1 MIKDVDCRR
10 VKGDNQGPRKQTDG
24 IEKIHHL
31 KGHEACDDGKE
42 KDTITE
48 SSERLIIKPFRSFL
62 FTEEDSIEEVDRCT
76 HRTEPTAEEIAKDH
90 HQKEN
95 SERWEH
101 PQDNILL
108 GENRDDPDEG
118 VETKIKIH
126 RDL

>member
-1 MIKDVDCRR
+1 
-10 VKGDNQGPRKQTDG
+10 
-24 IEKIHHL
+24 
-31 KGHEACDDGKE
+31 
-42 KDTITE
+42 
-48 SSERLIIKPFRSFL
+48 LIIKSFGSFL
-62 FTEEDSIEEVDRCT
+62 LTEEDSIEEVNRCT
-76 HRTEPTAEEIAKDH
+76 HRTEPTAEEIAEDH

-108 GENRDDPDEG
+108 GEDGDDPDEG